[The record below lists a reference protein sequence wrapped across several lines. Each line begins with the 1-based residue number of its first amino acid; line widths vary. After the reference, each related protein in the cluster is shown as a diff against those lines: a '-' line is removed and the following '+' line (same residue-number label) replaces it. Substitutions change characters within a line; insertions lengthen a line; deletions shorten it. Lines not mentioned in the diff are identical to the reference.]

1 MGYLLSSP
9 VAHQLFD
16 AVKELPI
23 VDYHCHL
30 SPQEIWE
37 DKPFTDIGQIWLS
50 GDHYKWRLMR
60 TAGFDERY
68 ITGDAPWKE
77 KFSCYAE
84 AVSLAPGHPLYHWSH
99 MELSRYFGI
108 DTPLSGATAP
118 AIWEQANRCI
128 HDNALSP
135 RKLLALS
142 RVETVCTTDDIAD
155 DLRYHRLLRD
165 DATLSVRVL
174 PSYRYDNVLLI
185 RREGYAAYIQ
195 RLSEAAGMEITDLA
209 SLQAAAQQRLT
220 YFISLGCRITDVGIP
235 DFPDRV
241 ADADEAER
249 TWKAAVAGQPV
260 SDAAYSGFL
269 GYMFRFFGRL
279 FCQNGLVMQ
288 WHLSPLRNA
297 NTPLFQALGPDCG
310 GDCVGDAVS
319 GAALAAMLDAI
330 HKDGGLPATVLYT
343 LNPSNAAQMASIAA
357 AFPGV
362 RCGAAWWFCDHKRG
376 IAEQLCTIAENG
388 ALGTFPGMLTDSR
401 SFLSYAR
408 HEYFRRILCSL
419 VGRWVEDGEYD
430 RHAAVRLVRRLC
442 YENTKTLIGD
452 VL

>member
-9 VAHQLFD
+9 TAHRLFET
-16 AVKELPI
+16 VKELPI

-30 SPQEIWE
+30 SPKEIWE
-37 DKPFTDIGQIWLS
+37 DEPFSDIGQLWLAA
-50 GDHYKWRLMR
+50 DHYKWRLMR
-60 TAGFDERY
+60 TAGIAEHY
-68 ITGDAPWKE
+68 ITGAASRQE
-77 KFSCYAE
+77 KFCRYAE

-108 DTPLSGATAP
+108 SEPLNAATAP
-118 AIWEQANRCI
+118 AIWEQANHRICEQ
-128 HDNALSP
+128 ALSP
-135 RKLLALS
+135 RKLLAMS

-155 DLRYHRLLRD
+155 DLQYHRLLRE
-165 DATLSVRVL
+165 DASLGVRVL
-174 PSYRYDNVLLI
+174 PSFRYDNVLLI

-195 RLSEAAGMEITDLA
+195 RLAVAADTEITDLA
-209 SLQAAAQQRLT
+209 SLIEAVRRRLA
-220 YFISLGCRITDVGIP
+220 YFVSLGCRVTDVGIP

-241 ADADEAER
+241 ADADEADR
-249 TWKAAVAGQPV
+249 TLRAALAGQPV
-260 SDAAYSGFL
+260 DDAAYSGFL
-269 GYMFRFFGRL
+269 GYMFCFFGHL

-297 NTPLFQALGPDCG
+297 NTPMFEALGADCG

-319 GAALAAMLDAI
+319 GTALAAMLDAI
-330 HKDGGLPATVLYT
+330 HRDGGLPATILYT

-376 IAEQLCTIAENG
+376 ITEQLCTIAENG

-408 HEYFRRILCSL
+408 HEYFRRILCDL
-419 VGRWVEDGEYD
+419 VGGWVEAGEYD
-430 RHAAVRLVRRLC
+430 MQAAEVLVRRLC

-452 VL
+452 AL